1 MKSVDASNKG
11 TIRLVCVERLFA
23 RFMACAPVRIKRLL
37 FVASFA
43 AIVDDIKHS
52 EPAYEQKLN
61 ELLQL
66 AHRDGALFMPI
77 SVSGWI
83 WKDLAPTQEITLS
96 KCSMTVKDLRSVSLT
111 EDLDFLEIAKFA
123 ISAAPKWL
131 VYDTLENIARD
142 VKMLLQS
149 PRLV

>member
-1 MKSVDASNKG
+1 MKSVDASKKEP
-11 TIRLVCVERLFA
+11 TRLVCIERLFA
-23 RFMACAPVRIKRLL
+23 RFIACAPVRIKRLL

-43 AIVDDIKHS
+43 AVLDDVKHS
-52 EPAYEQKLN
+52 KPEYEQRLN

-83 WKDLAPTQEITLS
+83 WKDLEPCQEITLS
-96 KCSMTVKDLRSVSLT
+96 KCSMTLKDLRSMSFT
-111 EDLDFLEIAKFA
+111 EDLDFLEITRFA

-131 VYDTLENIARD
+131 VYDTVENITRD
-142 VKMLLQS
+142 IKMLLQS
-149 PRLV
+149 PKLV

>member
-1 MKSVDASNKG
+1 MKSVDASRKEPVC
-11 TIRLVCVERLFA
+11 LVCIERLFA
-23 RFMACAPVRIKRLL
+23 RFIACAPVRIKRLL

-43 AIVDDIKHS
+43 AVLDDVKHS
-52 EPAYEQKLN
+52 EPAYEQRLN

-83 WKDLAPTQEITLS
+83 WKDLSPHQEITLS
-96 KCSMTVKDLRSVSLT
+96 KCTMTVKDLRSVVFT
-111 EDLDFLEIAKFA
+111 DDIDFIEIAKFA

-131 VYDTLENIARD
+131 VYDTLENITRD
-142 VKMLLQS
+142 IKMLLQS
-149 PRLV
+149 PKLV